1 MKRKGVIMYS
11 TKILDDYEYETF
23 NVFSTKLNPNTKHD
37 YLSKVILFKE
47 FLKRERIDLCYE
59 RRL

>member
-1 MKRKGVIMYS
+1 MYS

-37 YLSKVILFKE
+37 YLSKVTIYRLNMRNQ
-47 FLKRERIDLCYE
+47 LVKRYIVIYIVFITS
-59 RRL
+59 